1 MFVNLPK
8 NRTKSAK
15 VNLAKVNI
23 LKVDLLVINVK
34 SSKKMNRN
42 RESLYVNEQL
52 IDTAEITI
60 AFLEQTQ
67 QKRLTLDTPTPETQ
81 LTPNVKCTA
90 N

>member
-1 MFVNLPK
+1 
-8 NRTKSAK
+8 
-15 VNLAKVNI
+15 
-23 LKVDLLVINVK
+23 
-34 SSKKMNRN
+34 MNRN

-81 LTPNVKCTA
+81 LTPIMKIKPIPDFAIGFILPAENAQQTNQEKLSISESES
-90 N
+90 NF